1 MMCGYLFAVRAFEVA
16 FTVISVNLQMAAEQV
31 LGLVLLRTLWF
42 RTLEKLTF
50 VRFLVMIKS

>member
-1 MMCGYLFAVRAFEVA
+1 MMCCYLFAVRAFEVA

>member
-1 MMCGYLFAVRAFEVA
+1 MMCGYLFAVRTFEIAFS
-16 FTVISVNLQMAAEQV
+16 VISVNLQMAAEQV

>member
-1 MMCGYLFAVRAFEVA
+1 MMCCYLFAVRAFEVA
-16 FTVISVNLQMAAEQV
+16 FPVISVNLQMAAEQV